1 MLQEFKEFALKGNVV
16 DLAIGVIIGGAFGK
30 IVDSLVAD
38 VIMPIIGAITGGI
51 DFSNL
56 MLSLSAGATK
66 AMQQSGIGYAKVK
79 EAGAVLGYG
88 QFLTVV
94 VNFIIIAWVLF
105 MVVKAMNK
113 MKKAEAAPAPAAPE
127 APPADISL
135 LTEIRDLLA
144 KKK

>member
-1 MLQEFKEFALKGNVV
+1 MLKEFKEFALKGNVV
-16 DLAIGVIIGGAFGK
+16 DLAIGVIIGAAFGK
-30 IVDSLVAD
+30 IVDSMVGD
-38 VIMPIIGAITGGI
+38 IIMPIIGAITGGI

-56 MLSLSAGATK
+56 MLSLSAGASK
-66 AMQQSGIGYAKVK
+66 AIASGAGYAKVK

-105 MVVKAMNK
+105 MVVRGMNSL
-113 MKKAEAAPAPAAPE
+113 KKEAEAAPAAPA
-127 APPADISL
+127 APPADVAL

-144 KKK
+144 SKR